1 MARQRRRA
9 ILVYEGI
16 SMRKVLIAAV
26 ICFMAAACSLPFGI
40 GQASTSQL
48 VNGAADSLAKA
59 SGFEVNGKFT
69 SGSDKFAIDI
79 KYQSSGTAHVDV
91 TVNTT
96 KIEAIQSNGKVYYHG
111 KDAAATFVGSDAFG
125 QAEPIAVGDKW
136 FTTSKATPLDMS
148 GFTDASKVK
157 ANFLNTLSLSRK
169 DDVTVNGVNTAEL
182 SDSETIINVT
192 ESSPYE
198 LVRLRTQPGKTSD
211 SVSDMDL
218 AFGSYNKD
226 FAISVPTDALNL
238 DDPSTF
244 PPFYQVT
251 AINLSRCNGDPCNV
265 SATVQNSAGTKGA
278 SAPSTV
284 TFTATNDADS
294 SVLGTCKAT
303 ISPDVANGAKA
314 TVSCAITGGA
324 WTAFVQNGGNF
335 HVKAEPD
342 NPAYA

>member
-1 MARQRRRA
+1 
-9 ILVYEGI
+9 
-16 SMRKVLIAAV
+16 MRKVLIAAV
-26 ICFMAAACSLPFGI
+26 VCFVAAACSLPFGI

-59 SGFEVNGKFT
+59 SGFEVSGKFT
-69 SGSDKFAIDI
+69 TGSNNFQVDI
-79 KYQSSGTAHVDV
+79 KYQSSGSAHVDV
-91 TVNTT
+91 TVGTT
-96 KIEAIQSNGKVYYHG
+96 HIEAIQSNGKVYYHG

-125 QAEPIAVGDKW
+125 QAQPTAVGDKW
-136 FTTSKATPLDMS
+136 FTTSKATPIDMS

-182 SDSETIINVT
+182 SDSETILNVT

-211 SVSDMDL
+211 NVSDMDL
-218 AFGSYNKD
+218 TFGSYNKD
-226 FAISVPTDALNL
+226 FGISVPTDALNL

-265 SATVQNSAGTKGA
+265 SATAQNEAGTKGA

-294 SVLGTCKAT
+294 SVLGTCKAS

-314 TVSCAITGGA
+314 TVSCSITGGA
-324 WTAFVQNGGNF
+324 WTAFVQNGGSF

>member
-1 MARQRRRA
+1 
-9 ILVYEGI
+9 
-16 SMRKVLIAAV
+16 MRKVLIAAV
-26 ICFMAAACSLPFGI
+26 VCFLAAACGLPFGI

-48 VNGAADSLAKA
+48 VNGAADTLAKA
-59 SGFEVNGKFT
+59 SGFEVSGKFT
-69 SGSDKFAIDI
+69 TGTDKFQVDI
-79 KYQSSGTAHVDV
+79 QYQSSGSAHVNV
-91 TVNTT
+91 TVNATQV
-96 KIEAIQSNGKVYYHG
+96 EAIQSNGKVYYHG
-111 KDAAATFVGSDAFG
+111 KVAASTFVGSDAFG

-136 FTTSKATPLDMS
+136 FTTAKATPMDMS

-182 SDSETIINVT
+182 SDSESIINVT

-198 LVRLRTQPGKTSD
+198 LIRLRTQPGKTS
-211 SVSDMDL
+211 SSASDLDL
-218 AFGSYNKD
+218 SFGSYNKD
-226 FAISVPTDALNL
+226 FNISVPTDALNL

-244 PPFYQVT
+244 PPFYQVS

-303 ISPDVANGAKA
+303 VSPDVATGANA
-314 TVSCAITGGA
+314 TVGCSITGGA
-324 WTAFVQNGGNF
+324 WTTFVQNGGSF

-342 NPAYA
+342 NPAYD

>member
-1 MARQRRRA
+1 
-9 ILVYEGI
+9 
-16 SMRKVLIAAV
+16 MRKVLIAAV
-26 ICFMAAACSLPFGI
+26 VCFLAAACGLPFGI

-48 VNGAADSLAKA
+48 VNGAADTLAKA
-59 SGFEVNGKFT
+59 SGFEVSGKFT
-69 SGSDKFAIDI
+69 TGTDKFQVDI
-79 KYQSSGTAHVDV
+79 QYQSSGSAHVNV

-96 KIEAIQSNGKVYYHG
+96 QVEAIQSNGKVYYHG
-111 KDAAATFVGSDAFG
+111 KAAASTFVGSDAFG

-136 FTTSKATPLDMS
+136 FTTSKATPMDMS
-148 GFTDASKVK
+148 GFTDAGKVK
-157 ANFLNTLSLSRK
+157 ATFLNTISLSRK

-182 SDSETIINVT
+182 SDSESIINIT

-198 LVRLRTQPGKTSD
+198 LVRLRTQPGKTS
-211 SVSDMDL
+211 SSASDLDL
-218 AFGSYNKD
+218 GFSNYNKD
-226 FAISVPTDALNL
+226 FNISVPTDALNL

-244 PPFYQVT
+244 PPFYQVAT
-251 AINLSRCNGDPCNV
+251 INLSRCNGDPCNV

-294 SVLGTCKAT
+294 STLGTCKAT

-314 TVSCAITGGA
+314 TVGCSITGGA
-324 WTAFVQNGGNF
+324 WTAFVQNGGSF

-342 NPAYA
+342 NPAYD

>member
-1 MARQRRRA
+1 
-9 ILVYEGI
+9 
-16 SMRKVLIAAV
+16 MRKVLIAAV
-26 ICFMAAACSLPFGI
+26 VCVLATACGLPFGI

-48 VNGAADSLAKA
+48 VNGAADNLAKA

-69 SGSDKFAIDI
+69 SGSDKFQVDI
-79 KYQSSGTAHVDV
+79 KYQSSGAAHVDV
-91 TVNTT
+91 TVGTT
-96 KIEAIQSNGKVYYHG
+96 HIEAIQSNGKVYYHG

-125 QAEPIAVGDKW
+125 QAAPTAVGDKW
-136 FTTSKATPLDMS
+136 FTTSKATPIDMS

-169 DDVTVNGVNTAEL
+169 DNVTVNGANTAEL
-182 SDSETIINVT
+182 SDSQTILNIT

-226 FAISVPTDALNL
+226 FGISVPTAALNL

-265 SATVQNSAGTKGA
+265 SATMQNMAGTKGA
-278 SAPSTV
+278 TAPSTV
-284 TFTATNDADS
+284 TFTATKDADS
-294 SVLGTCKAT
+294 STLGTCKAT
-303 ISPDVANGAKA
+303 VSPDLANGAKGD
-314 TVSCAITGGA
+314 VGCAITGGA
-324 WTAFVQNGGNF
+324 WTAFVQNGGGF

-342 NPAYA
+342 NPAYD